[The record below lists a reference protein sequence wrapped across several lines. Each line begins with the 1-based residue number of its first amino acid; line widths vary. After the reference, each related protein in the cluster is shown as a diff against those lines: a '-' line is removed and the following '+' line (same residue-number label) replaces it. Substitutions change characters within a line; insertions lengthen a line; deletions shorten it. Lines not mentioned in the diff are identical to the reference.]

1 MKAITLIDIT
11 ETKQHRSRSEDKLA
25 INQQAN
31 FMTFFQTL
39 SMRFN
44 PYYEQSPEVSEMTEE
59 QLHKIGFGTDY
70 KGKNLVWTFN
80 FTIDSAVAGFE
91 PENVAK
97 DFDLVP
103 VISGLKESI
112 LINNNVFRTSD
123 LGTKNIIFQA
133 NDE

>member
-1 MKAITLIDIT
+1 MKVFTLIDIT
-11 ETKQHRSRSEDKLA
+11 ETKQHRSRSDDKFA

-44 PYYEQSPEVSEMTEE
+44 PYYDQSPTVKEMTEE
-59 QLHKIGFGTDY
+59 EIHSLGFGTEY
-70 KGKNLVWTFN
+70 KGKNLVWEFD
-80 FTIDSAVAGFE
+80 FSIDRAVAGFE
-91 PENVAK
+91 AKAVAE

-103 VISGLKESI
+103 VISDLKETI

-123 LGTKNIIFQA
+123 LGTTNIIFQA

>member
-1 MKAITLIDIT
+1 MKVFTLIDIT
-11 ETKQHRSRSEDKLA
+11 ETKQHRSRSDNKFA

-44 PYYEQSPEVSEMTEE
+44 PYYEESPRVKEMTEE
-59 QLHKIGFGTDY
+59 EIHQLGFGTEY
-70 KGKNLVWTFN
+70 KGKNLVWEFD
-80 FTIDSAVAGFE
+80 FTIDRAVAGFDAYS
-91 PENVAK
+91 VAE
-97 DFDLVP
+97 DFNLVP
-103 VISGLKESI
+103 VISGLKETI

-123 LGTKNIIFQA
+123 LGTTNIIFQA

>member
-44 PYYEQSPEVSEMTEE
+44 PYYEQGPQVSEMTEE
-59 QLHKIGFGTDY
+59 QLHKIGFGTEY
-70 KGKNLVWTFN
+70 KGKNLVWTFD

-103 VISGLKESI
+103 VIGSLKESI

-123 LGTKNIIFQA
+123 LGTTNIIFQA

>member
-1 MKAITLIDIT
+1 MKVLTLIDIT
-11 ETKQHRSRSEDKLA
+11 ETKQHRTRSDDKQA

-44 PYYEQSPEVSEMTEE
+44 PYYEASPTVNEMTEE
-59 QLHKIGFGTDY
+59 QLHEIGFGNEY
-70 KGKNLVWTFN
+70 KGKNLVWTFE
-80 FTIDSAVAGFE
+80 FTIDSAVAGFD
-91 PENVAK
+91 PIAVAK

-103 VISGLKESI
+103 VIPQLKETI

-123 LGTKNIIFQA
+123 TGKTNIIFQA

>member
-1 MKAITLIDIT
+1 MKVLTLIDIT
-11 ETKQHRSRSEDKLA
+11 ETKQHKNRCDDKLLV
-25 INQQAN
+25 NQQAN
-31 FMTFFQTL
+31 FMTFFQVL

-44 PYYEQSPEVSEMTEE
+44 PYYQESPVVKEMTEE
-59 QLHKIGFGTDY
+59 QIHDLGFGTDY
-70 KGKNLVWTFN
+70 KGKNLVWEFD

-91 PENVAK
+91 PLEVAK

-103 VISGLKESI
+103 VIPALKETI

-123 LGTKNIIFQA
+123 KGTTNIIFQA

>member
-1 MKAITLIDIT
+1 MLIYTLVDIT
-11 ETKQHRSRSEDKLA
+11 ETKSYRSPDQKA
-25 INQQAN
+25 NHQQAN

>member
-1 MKAITLIDIT
+1 MKVFTLIDIT
-11 ETKQHRSRSEDKLA
+11 ETKQHRSRSDNKFA

-44 PYYEQSPEVSEMTEE
+44 PYYEESPRVKEMTEE
-59 QLHKIGFGTDY
+59 EIHQLGFGTEY
-70 KGKNLVWTFN
+70 KGKNLVWEFD
-80 FTIDSAVAGFE
+80 FTIDRAVAGFDAHS
-91 PENVAK
+91 VAE
-97 DFDLVP
+97 DFNLVP
-103 VISGLKESI
+103 VISGLKETI

-123 LGTKNIIFQA
+123 LGTTNIIFQA

>member
-1 MKAITLIDIT
+1 MKVLTLIDIT
-11 ETKQHRSRSEDKLA
+11 ETKQHRTRSDDKQA

-44 PYYEQSPEVSEMTEE
+44 PHYENSPAVAEMTEE
-59 QLHKIGFGTDY
+59 QIHQLGFGTEY
-70 KGKNLVWTFN
+70 KGKNLVWTFE

-103 VISGLKESI
+103 VISGLKETI
-112 LINNNVFRTSD
+112 LINNNVFRTSGI
-123 LGTKNIIFQA
+123 GTTNIIFQA

>member
-1 MKAITLIDIT
+1 MKAMTLIDIT

>member
-1 MKAITLIDIT
+1 MKVLTLIDIT
-11 ETKQHRSRSEDKLA
+11 ETKQHRTRSDDKQA

-44 PYYEQSPEVSEMTEE
+44 PYYEASPTVNEMTEE
-59 QLHKIGFGTDY
+59 QLHKIGFGNEY
-70 KGKNLVWTFN
+70 KGKNLVWTFE
-80 FTIDSAVAGFE
+80 FTIDSAVAGFDPIE
-91 PENVAK
+91 VAK

-103 VISGLKESI
+103 VIPQLKETI

-123 LGTKNIIFQA
+123 TGKTNIIFQA

>member
-1 MKAITLIDIT
+1 MKVHTLIDIT
-11 ETKQHRSRSEDKLA
+11 ETKQHRSRSEDKFA

-31 FMTFFQTL
+31 FMTFFQVL

-44 PYYEQSPEVSEMTEE
+44 PHYVEGPTVSEMTEE
-59 QLHKIGFGTDY
+59 TIHKLGFGTEY
-70 KGKNLVWTFN
+70 KGKNLVWTFD

>member
-1 MKAITLIDIT
+1 MKVFTLIDIT
-11 ETKQHRSRSEDKLA
+11 ETKQHRSRSDNKFA

-44 PYYEQSPEVSEMTEE
+44 PYYEESPRVKEMTEE
-59 QLHKIGFGTDY
+59 EIHQLGFGTEY
-70 KGKNLVWTFN
+70 KGKNLVWEFD
-80 FTIDSAVAGFE
+80 FTIDRAVAGFDAYS
-91 PENVAK
+91 VAE
-97 DFDLVP
+97 DFNLVP
-103 VISGLKESI
+103 VISGLKETI

-123 LGTKNIIFQA
+123 LGTTNIIIQA